1 VHTGGPGELALTGT
15 GVFSSVPLGWR
26 KNRDPAGRETNELAS
41 QQQQPRKKTGRAP
54 TDGASPN
61 QRKMKRGCRG
71 EGRTDRATQATERNK
86 NSGRRRRRTLARGVN
101 NSTNGGALAG
111 EIESANPSATPAEP
125 ELGRAL
131 THKWNAGS

>member
-1 VHTGGPGELALTGT
+1 VHTGGPGELALTET

-86 NSGRRRRRTLARGVN
+86 NSG
-101 NSTNGGALAG
+101 TNGGALAG